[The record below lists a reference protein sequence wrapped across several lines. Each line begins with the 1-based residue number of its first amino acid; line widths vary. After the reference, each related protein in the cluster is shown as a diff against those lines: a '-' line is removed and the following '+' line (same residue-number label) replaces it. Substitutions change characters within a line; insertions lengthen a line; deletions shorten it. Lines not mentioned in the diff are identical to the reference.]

1 MYIKTLTIHLTQNK
15 TQKIGTLAQKNKKI
29 YFEYDKAFLKTGIEL
44 SPYKLPL
51 KAGLFRCDD
60 DTFEGLWGLFADSLP
75 DGWGRLLMDRYL
87 IRLGIN
93 PNSLTPLDRLAYVG
107 KYAMGALSYKPE
119 KDVGELGFNEI
130 VLDELAKSSEEILE
144 GSSDKMVDELLALG
158 GSSGGARPKVLVQL
172 SADHTQ
178 IVHGK
183 QKLKEGFSHY
193 IVKFASSLDS
203 KEIGAIEYAYSLMA
217 KEAGLEMT
225 NTVLLEGRRGRY
237 FAIERFDRVGDKRVH
252 MHSVAGLTHSDF
264 RFPTLDYDDLL
275 RLTLHLTK
283 SMVEVEKMFRLACF
297 NLFAHN
303 RDDHAKNFSF
313 LMDEKGVWRLSPAYD
328 ITFSFGLGGEH
339 STMYLGEGK
348 NPTKE
353 HLLELGKRHGLK
365 KANLVVDE
373 VERAVNRW
381 EEFAS
386 EVKLSRKIIQEIGK
400 YITICHISSLY

>member
-183 QKLKEGFSHY
+183 EKLKEGFSHY

-237 FAIERFDRVGDKRVH
+237 FAIERFDRMGDKRVH

>member
-1 MYIKTLTIHLTQNK
+1 MNKLTIHLTQKK
-15 TQKIGTLAQKNKKI
+15 TQKVGTLAQKDNKI

-75 DGWGRLLMDRYL
+75 DGWGRLLMDRHL
-87 IRLGIN
+87 MRLGIN
-93 PNSLTPLDRLAYVG
+93 PNALTPLDRLAYVG
-107 KYAMGALSYKPE
+107 KYAMGALSYEPE
-119 KDVGELGFNEI
+119 NDVEDLAFNEI

-144 GSSDKMVDELLALG
+144 GSSDSMVDELLALG

-193 IVKFASSLDS
+193 MVKFASSQDS
-203 KEIGAIEYAYSLMA
+203 QEIGAIEYAYSLMVR
-217 KEAGLEMT
+217 EAGLEMPHT
-225 NTVLLEGRRGRY
+225 LLLEGKKGRY
-237 FAIERFDRVGDKRVH
+237 FAIERFDRVGDSRVH

-283 SMVEVEKMFRLACF
+283 SMVEVEKMFRVACF

-313 LMDEKGVWRLSPAYD
+313 LMDEKGIWRFSPVYD
-328 ITFSFGLGGEH
+328 VTFSHGPGGEH
-339 STMYLGEGK
+339 STMYMGEGK

-353 HLLELGKRHGLK
+353 HLFQLGEKYKLK
-365 KANLVVDE
+365 AYREIINK
-373 VERAVNRW
+373 VEEAISRW
-381 EEFAS
+381 SRFAKEAGVS
-386 EVKLSRKIIQEIGK
+386 TRTHAEIGK
-400 YITICHISSLY
+400 TFIKSV